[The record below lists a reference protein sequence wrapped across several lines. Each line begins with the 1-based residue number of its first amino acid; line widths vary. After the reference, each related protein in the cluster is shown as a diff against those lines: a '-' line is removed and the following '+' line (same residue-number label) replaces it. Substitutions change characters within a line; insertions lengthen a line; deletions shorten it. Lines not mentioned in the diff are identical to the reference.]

1 MHTKRYRKLSLELC
15 EEAVEECFK
24 SKWKRRDILVFIEKY
39 AGIGRTEIL
48 IDDLS
53 GSRRVK
59 EEAIHSIGLMLYG
72 VVEDLVEYGIE
83 PDDMEPPTIRQRPDG
98 MTGKTRDIALLSI
111 MHQLIGHVEKLMI
124 EPLINARLLP
134 TQHASIPGRGQ
145 TLLKD
150 QAHRYLLKETVG
162 VRYIQKTDVVHAYA
176 TLKYQVCVDILKKEI
191 PKAKAAIVL
200 LEYLGRIAPDGHLI
214 IGGYIDAWL
223 FNFAMS
229 YAIRD
234 LYAQGTTRRGKKIPY
249 VIRVV
254 TFMDDFALMSGS
266 VKGLKRATKR
276 LDKYFRKEMGIELK
290 TTSGIS
296 KILTIE
302 EEKRRR
308 SLPGK
313 AQRGVPMLD
322 MAGYR
327 ISRTHI
333 TIRRRVF
340 RRARRQ
346 LIRGYRDLKKTGT
359 LRRDRAQKIISY
371 NSYVKQTDSH
381 GLKEKYHVE
390 ELIKMAEQVQGF
402 YQRLDQQKRKEWL
415 HVLQERRGRDAAEGD
430 AGTSAGRED
439 LRPPCG
445 QYPAVQTGGS
455 AGSDDVPF

>member
-1 MHTKRYRKLSLELC
+1 MHTKRYRKLSLKLC

-111 MHQLIGHVEKLMI
+111 LHQLIGHVEKLMI

-162 VRYIQKTDVVHAYA
+162 VRYIQK
-176 TLKYQVCVDILKKEI
+176 KEI
-191 PKAKAAIVL
+191 PKAKTAIVL

-223 FNFAMS
+223 FNFTMS

-346 LIRGYRDLKKTGT
+346 LIRGYRELKKTGT

-371 NSYVKQTDSH
+371 NSYVQQTDAH

-415 HVLQERRGRDAAEGD
+415 HVLQERRGREAAEGD

-439 LRPPCG
+439 LRPSCG